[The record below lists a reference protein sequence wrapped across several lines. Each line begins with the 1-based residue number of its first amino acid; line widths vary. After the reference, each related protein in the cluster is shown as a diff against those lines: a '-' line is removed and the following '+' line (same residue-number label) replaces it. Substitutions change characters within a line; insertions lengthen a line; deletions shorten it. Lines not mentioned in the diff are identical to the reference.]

1 MQTNLG
7 ETICKYRQMQKM
19 TQEEFASRLG
29 VTPQAVSK
37 WERNNGLPDV
47 SLLGGICRIL
57 NISAD
62 TLLGLPANP
71 VEKEIRNNLIDL
83 IADPLLLEFGKDFIP
98 CITKGMETQT
108 DYVTQKRKEL
118 AARTGMLMP
127 VLKIQDNFD
136 LEKNAYRILS
146 YDKVLFSDHLS
157 EITDHT
163 YSEMIDTVARICEEH
178 YGSILNKQIVKT
190 MTDDVREKYPE
201 IVDGLVP
208 EKISYLQIER
218 KFQEILAQGGNLR
231 EMIHI
236 LEEMEENLS

>member
-7 ETICKYRQMQKM
+7 ETICKYRQIQKM

-47 SLLGGICRIL
+47 SLLGGICRVL

-62 TLLGLPANP
+62 TLLGLPANLA
-71 VEKEIRNNLIDL
+71 EKGSILDP
-83 IADPLLLEFGKDFIP
+83 IADPLILEFGKDFIP
-98 CITKGMETQT
+98 CITKGMQTQT
-108 DYVTQKRKEL
+108 DYVYQKRKEL
-118 AARTGMLMP
+118 AARTGMVIP
-127 VLKIQDNFD
+127 VLRIQDNPD

-163 YSEMIDTVARICEEH
+163 YSEMIDEVTRICEEH

-190 MTDDVREKYPE
+190 MTDNVREKYPK

-231 EMIHI
+231 DLIHI
-236 LEEMEENLS
+236 LEEMEENLY

>member
-7 ETICKYRQMQKM
+7 ETICKYRQIQKM

-47 SLLGGICRIL
+47 SLLGGICRVL

-62 TLLGLPANP
+62 TLLGLPANLA
-71 VEKEIRNNLIDL
+71 EKGSILDP
-83 IADPLLLEFGKDFIP
+83 IADPLILEFGKDFIP
-98 CITKGMETQT
+98 CITKGMQTQT
-108 DYVTQKRKEL
+108 GYVCQKRKEL
-118 AARTGMLMP
+118 AARTGMVIP
-127 VLKIQDNFD
+127 VLRIQDNPD

-146 YDKVLFSDHLS
+146 YDKVLFSDNLQ

-163 YSEMIDTVARICEEH
+163 YSEMIDKVTCICEEH
-178 YGSILNKQIVKT
+178 YGSILNKQIVKN
-190 MTDDVREKYPE
+190 MTDSVREKYPE

-231 EMIHI
+231 DMIHI
-236 LEEMEENLS
+236 LEEMEENLY